1 MIDVLSDLFILRGI
15 PAYIRS
21 DNGPEFLVRAV
32 LNRAAHSPVRGWPPL
47 RQAAFFIVFV
57 FVLVIVLLIIVVG
70 VSRRYRIAH
79 LGDEDSSRPTS

>member
-21 DNGPEFLVRAV
+21 DNAPEFLVRAA
-32 LNRAAHSPVRGWPPL
+32 LNRAFSGSRM
-47 RQAAFFIVFV
+47 AAASSGCFFIVFV
-57 FVLVIVLLIIVVG
+57 LVIILLIIVVG